1 MVELN
6 VFDKAQGKCI
16 RGFSKLGKV
25 RGLKE
30 KKVRRKNGTFK
41 YAPLRM
47 YDVTNCR

>member
-25 RGLKE
+25 RDLRK
-30 KKVRRKNGTFK
+30 KKVRHENGTFK
-41 YAPLRM
+41 YAPPRM
-47 YDVTNCR
+47 YDVTNYR